1 MFRFASP
8 WVFLL
13 APLALA
19 AGWWLRKRRWAKDPR
34 LALPG
39 AASLAALA
47 RSPWTRVDRA
57 LPWMRALALLLAVTA
72 LARPQWGH
80 QEDVVTS
87 SGIDVAV
94 ALDIS
99 GSMRCQDSPPRGRLD
114 VARES
119 LSRFVEGRPGDRIGL
134 VVFGSSATTRCPP
147 TLDHTLLEQFVE
159 ETDFA
164 PQGEDATA
172 LGLGL
177 ASAANRLRSS
187 PAKSR
192 VIVLVT
198 DGRNNAGPIAPEEAA
213 EAAGTL
219 GLKIYTVGVGS
230 EGEVRCPVDTPAGR
244 RWVQQRVDLDE
255 PLLRRIAEGSG
266 GRYFRATDAD
276 GFEEAMRSIDA
287 LEKTEVESRVRTIY
301 AERFHLAL
309 VPAGILV
316 LLEVLLAAGRLRRI
330 P

>member
-13 APLALA
+13 APLVGA
-19 AGWWLRKRRWAKDPR
+19 AAWWVQTRRWRKDPR
-34 LALPG
+34 VPLPG
-39 AASLAALA
+39 AGSVRAISS
-47 RSPWTRVDRA
+47 SPWTRLDRA
-57 LPWMRALALLLAVTA
+57 IPWMRAVAVLLAITA

-87 SGIDVAV
+87 SGIDVVV

-119 LSRFVEGRPGDRIGL
+119 LIRFIDGRPGDRIGM

-147 TLDHTLLEQFVE
+147 TLDHTLLQRFVE

-164 PQGEDATA
+164 PPGEDATA

-187 PAKSR
+187 PAESR

-213 EAAGTL
+213 DAARAL
-219 GLKIYTVGVGS
+219 GLKIYSIGVGS
-230 EGEVRCPVDTPAGR
+230 EDAVRCPADTPAGR
-244 RWVQQRVDLDE
+244 RWVLQRAELDE
-255 PLLRRIAEGSG
+255 PLLRRMAEGSG
-266 GRYFRATDAD
+266 GRYFRAADAG

-287 LEKTEVESRVRTIY
+287 LEKTEIQSRVRTVY
-301 AERFHLAL
+301 GERFAWAL
-309 VPAGILV
+309 IPAGALL
-316 LLEVLLAAGRLRRI
+316 LLEVLLTSGRLRRI